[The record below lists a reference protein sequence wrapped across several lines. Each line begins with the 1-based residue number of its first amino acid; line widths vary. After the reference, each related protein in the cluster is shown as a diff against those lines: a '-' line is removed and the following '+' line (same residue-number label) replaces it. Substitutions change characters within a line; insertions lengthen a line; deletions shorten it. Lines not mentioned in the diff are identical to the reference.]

1 MSIQTQ
7 LRGMRHDGIAAVK
20 REMNDCPR
28 YATDEKAE
36 CDDDDRF

>member
-1 MSIQTQ
+1 MQ
-7 LRGMRHDGIAAVK
+7 HDGIAAVK
-20 REMNDCPR
+20 REMNDCLR